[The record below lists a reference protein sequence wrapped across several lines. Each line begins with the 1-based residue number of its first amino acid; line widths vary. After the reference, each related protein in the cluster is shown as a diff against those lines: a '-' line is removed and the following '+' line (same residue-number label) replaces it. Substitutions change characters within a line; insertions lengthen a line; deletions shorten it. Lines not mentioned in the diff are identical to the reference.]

1 MNEKG
6 ILSCIYIFPIGF
18 TQRACFP
25 SSFIFLMLVP
35 GVKRTNS
42 IGIRS
47 QNEESVF
54 DTTMSNCIIV
64 LQVGS
69 AIIPLTVMSFPFE

>member
-1 MNEKG
+1 MNENVYCRA
-6 ILSCIYIFPIGF
+6 SIFFQFGF

-69 AIIPLTVMSFPFE
+69 AIMPLTVISFPFE